1 LVFVGLS
8 EADVGSVEFWGLMGG
23 GVGVEHANVEVVS
36 GDAQVVA
43 IQADILTTRALRPAK
58 RSN

>member
-1 LVFVGLS
+1 
-8 EADVGSVEFWGLMGG
+8 MGG

>member
-1 LVFVGLS
+1 LVFVCLS
-8 EADVGSVEFWGLMGG
+8 EADVGSIEFRGLTGG
-23 GVGVEHANVEVVS
+23 DVGMEHANVEVVS

-43 IQADILTTRALRPAK
+43 VQMDVLTTRALGPAN